1 MVRVLIG
8 LVIFIVSVLGFE
20 ALAVRR
26 GVDTRDSEDW
36 ILHSKHGI

>member
-1 MVRVLIG
+1 MLIG
-8 LVIFIVSVLGFE
+8 LVIFITAVLGFE

-26 GVDTRDSEDW
+26 GVDTRDADDW